1 MKPRPSILIVALIGV
16 LALFPTAARAA
27 FAPRLAL
34 SVDPAT
40 PHAMPAIG
48 ATVLEN
54 AGDTPPKRF
63 TLSFPKAFSLRHPS
77 GVKTCTA
84 RQRRARRCLRASEIG
99 SIMAVTPTGV
109 RLRGSVNLA
118 QHGRQ
123 RQIVAM
129 VHSAAGIPD
138 FSFVGYTKV
147 GPTGT
152 QVTLDGL
159 PNLPLASLTVRLTGG
174 TRGLIRTPRSCGDQL
189 VEGLLTSQLGEMAV
203 GLSPVSI
210 AGC

>member
-63 TLSFPKAFSLRHPS
+63 TLSFPKGFALRHPS

-84 RQRRARRCLRASEIG
+84 RQRRAQRCLRASEIG

-147 GPTGT
+147 GPTGNAGHPGRPAEPAA
-152 QVTLDGL
+152 GL
-159 PNLPLASLTVRLTGG
+159 AHRSADRRHARSHPDSRGAAATSWCRACSRASSERW
-174 TRGLIRTPRSCGDQL
+174 R
-189 VEGLLTSQLGEMAV
+189 
-203 GLSPVSI
+203 
-210 AGC
+210 